1 MNKLSLLLLSA
12 FCSFA
17 GVAAAQDTNSL
28 RTNLGL
34 FEARTGSV
42 IVRGF
47 AEVGSIPA
55 GAAEIT
61 VRCKE
66 TTDIASGQKLYG
78 LAFEIAAGNAFPR
91 DRVLLDDEEITPLLD
106 ALNYVIKS
114 NYEITTDKVTTLTSY
129 EVSYTTKAGLRVM
142 AHSIRREGS
151 VAYSLQSCDSPRIAL
166 SSVQMTQLYDLIDQA
181 RKNLD
186 DLKAG
191 K

>member
-1 MNKLSLLLLSA
+1 MNKLSILLLSA
-12 FCSFA
+12 FCAFA

-28 RTNLGL
+28 RTSLGL

-47 AEVGSIPA
+47 AQVGSIST
-55 GAAEIT
+55 GAAEIS

-78 LAFEIAAGNAFPR
+78 LAFEFEAGNAFPR
-91 DRVLLDDEEITPLLD
+91 DRVLLDVEEIVPLLD

-142 AHSIRREGS
+142 AHSIRRQGS
-151 VAYSLQSCDSPRIAL
+151 VEYALQACSTPKIPL
-166 SSVQMTQLYDLIDQA
+166 SAVQMTQLYNLIEQA
-181 RKNLD
+181 QKNLD